1 MVSGNGKRAVM
12 QVDPAKLVDLAVS
25 SESILK
31 AMANDWARAQ
41 EELVA
46 ACEGLGDAVGTMNVK
61 ASYADSLTDAGD
73 VVGALVHALQ
83 IGVTGLVDAARDA
96 VDADETI
103 ASEITRASH
112 NFQHNGFGLPPGHGG
127 GR

>member
-1 MVSGNGKRAVM
+1 M
-12 QVDPAKLVDLAVS
+12 QVDPAKLVELAAS

-31 AMANDWARAQ
+31 AMASDWAKAQ
-41 EELVA
+41 EELTA

-61 ASYADSLTDAGD
+61 ASYADSLTDAGE
-73 VVGALVHALQ
+73 VVAALVHALG
-83 IGVTGLVDAARDA
+83 IGVSGLVDAARDA

-112 NFQHNGFGLPPGHGG
+112 SFQHGGFGSPPGHGG